1 MANVALNKKI
11 EEKMTRPECAVDGE
25 VDRYTANSGF
35 AQFRWPG
42 NITVD
47 LEELVE
53 VSCIRILLW
62 DGLGTGEGQADSRIY
77 KYRLLISEDHMIWD
91 VIYDSA
97 DKGYNGWQVFSLKEN
112 KKIRYVR
119 LHGTYNSA
127 NWGIQVVQIEAHDSK
142 PKELNRAPTFTKEI
156 NLESID
162 KEIGDGLPLSSNVQ
176 NIINNLENL
185 IGSYDILNPEPFKNL
200 ILQLRKQVQDVGAIE
215 SSMASIRREITE
227 PVKKELTKASRLG
240 RYSFLVGI
248 IGGLLAIFSIVNN
261 MYPLVKSKN
270 SQIIESKLDKIDQ
283 SCNGFKEKL
292 TAIEESTKKIEANNL
307 YGFNSHNLSID
318 DIMSLS
324 NIDTTTSTAALLGSS
339 LNISESVIIPNG
351 ETHESLQMGVYVNL
365 INIYSDNT
373 ACIEINPILGNKE
386 RYDKVKSGD
395 KLSFSTIVDEFDFEI
410 YEVNK
415 TDNYISGVIEKKSD
429 SYIEGITEKEINDY
443 LDEIQN
449 NK

>member
-1 MANVALNKKI
+1 MN
-11 EEKMTRPECAVDGE
+11 
-25 VDRYTANSGF
+25 
-35 AQFRWPG
+35 
-42 NITVD
+42 
-47 LEELVE
+47 
-53 VSCIRILLW
+53 
-62 DGLGTGEGQADSRIY
+62 
-77 KYRLLISEDHMIWD
+77 WD
-91 VIYDSA
+91 VISESA

-395 KLSFSTIVDEFDFEI
+395 KLSFYTIVDEFDFEI